1 MDDHPAFRLAAYFFV
16 ILNPFSQTLF
26 LWELMKERTSRE
38 FVGIYGRA
46 SLLSLGVY
54 ALFAVTGEYLFVN
67 VFQVRIDA
75 FRIFGG
81 LIVFIV
87 SVRYFTHGGGS
98 AQFFRGD
105 ATELATSISIPFMVG
120 PATIWTSILIG
131 RTLPT
136 PFDIAVIAGVL
147 ALNFVIVALT
157 QRVVA
162 RMGEK
167 RGSLLGAYF
176 TILMRTSALFIGAIG
191 IEMILSGLEGAGTA
205 LQRPPA
211 GVP

>member
-1 MDDHPAFRLAAYFFV
+1 M
-16 ILNPFSQTLF
+16 
-26 LWELMKERTSRE
+26 
-38 FVGIYGRA
+38 
-46 SLLSLGVY
+46 
-54 ALFAVTGEYLFVN
+54 
-67 VFQVRIDA
+67 
-75 FRIFGG
+75 
-81 LIVFIV
+81 
-87 SVRYFTHGGGS
+87 
-98 AQFFRGD
+98 
-105 ATELATSISIPFMVG
+105 
-120 PATIWTSILIG
+120 
-131 RTLPT
+131 
-136 PFDIAVIAGVL
+136 
-147 ALNFVIVALT
+147 NFVIVALT